1 MEIPYSIRNII
12 GDRPYSVDCVGMSDA
27 QVICF
32 EDMVLKITPAEEG
45 EEADQEC
52 RMMAWLS
59 GKLPVPQILCVQRE
73 RGVHYLLM
81 TRMAG
86 QMACAPQ

>member
-32 EDMVLKITPAEEG
+32 EDMVLKIG
-45 EEADQEC
+45 
-52 RMMAWLS
+52 
-59 GKLPVPQILCVQRE
+59 PVSYTHLDVYKRQR
-73 RGVHYLLM
+73 
-81 TRMAG
+81 
-86 QMACAPQ
+86 

>member
-32 EDMVLKITPAEEG
+32 EDMVLKIGPE
-45 EEADQEC
+45 
-52 RMMAWLS
+52 RNRRPLS
-59 GKLPVPQILCVQRE
+59 GYCPVSPV
-73 RGVHYLLM
+73 
-81 TRMAG
+81 
-86 QMACAPQ
+86 